1 MPSSCLQIPL
11 DTEKMRN
18 FLFEMPVPFSLRADV
33 FERYWPMV
41 DNIWSRYDEINVVGK
56 DKIPY
61 NSIRFACRF
70 ARKLEIE
77 PSRGVNTVSKR
88 QRREGG
94 TCTCRVKA
102 KFFHGLPD
110 TPDHYRFE
118 HSSQKECDWIHS
130 HTIDESDGIKI
141 NSFLK
146 AAAAVEAAKGYMPAD
161 IYRNMRS
168 VQLFDHN
175 GLFVGDAL
183 DAAGGRFMTRM
194 HANNAKQSAMSSAG
208 GKFSTRQ
215 HVTDVRY
222 SLKQPH
228 PEERVAHLA
237 EIISIDPRT
246 IWPETLG
253 KKVDDQEEHAKIIK
267 NDIRSLVESI
277 AIGGRT
283 TVPRDILIPLM
294 NSIAAYMDKSSED
307 VDGKPLLEAILRVEE
322 QCGMA
327 SHVPQGPQ
335 DSPSG
340 AIGNGNALG

>member
-1 MPSSCLQIPL
+1 
-11 DTEKMRN
+11 
-18 FLFEMPVPFSLRADV
+18 
-33 FERYWPMV
+33 MV
-41 DNIWSRYDEINVVGK
+41 DNIWSRYDEINVTGK

-70 ARKLEIE
+70 ARKLEGE
-77 PSRGVNTVSKR
+77 PSRGLHASKR

-102 KFFHGLPD
+102 KFFHGLPGI
-110 TPDHYRFE
+110 PDHYRFE
-118 HSSQKECDWIHS
+118 HSSQKECDWVHS
-130 HTIDESDGIKI
+130 HTVDESDGIKI

-161 IYRNMRS
+161 IYKNMRS
-168 VQLFDHN
+168 VQLVDSN
-175 GLFVGDAL
+175 GSFLGDAL
-183 DAAGGRFMTRM
+183 NAAGGRFFSRT

-215 HVTDVRY
+215 HIADVRH
-222 SLKQPH
+222 SLKRPH

-237 EIISIDPRT
+237 EIISMDPRT

-283 TVPRDILIPLM
+283 TIPRDVLIPLL
-294 NSIAAYMDKSSED
+294 NSVAAYMDKTSED
-307 VDGKPLLEAILRVEE
+307 VDGKSLLEGILRVEE
-322 QCGMA
+322 HCGIKSQSA
-327 SHVPQGPQ
+327 KGLPNETFN
-335 DSPSG
+335 D
-340 AIGNGNALG
+340 GNPFG

>member
-1 MPSSCLQIPL
+1 MSSSCLQIPL

-18 FLFEMPVPFSLRADV
+18 FLFEMPVPFSMRADV

-70 ARKLEIE
+70 ARKLENE
-77 PSRGVNTVSKR
+77 PSRGANPVN
-88 QRREGG
+88 
-94 TCTCRVKA
+94 
-102 KFFHGLPD
+102 

-146 AAAAVEAAKGYMPAD
+146 AAAAVEAAKGHMPAD

-168 VQLFDHN
+168 VQLFGHN

-246 IWPETLG
+246 IWPGTLG

-283 TVPRDILIPLM
+283 TVPRDVLIPLI

-307 VDGKPLLEAILRVEE
+307 VEGKPLLEAILRVEE

-327 SHVPQGPQ
+327 SHAPQGSQ

-340 AIGNGNALG
+340 AFGKGNNIE

>member
-1 MPSSCLQIPL
+1 MSASCLQIPL

-18 FLFEMPVPFSLRADV
+18 FLFEMPVPFSMRADV

-41 DNIWSRYDEINVVGK
+41 DNIWSRYDEINVVGR

-70 ARKLEIE
+70 ARKLENE
-77 PSRGVNTVSKR
+77 PSRNANPGSKR

-102 KFFHGLPD
+102 KYFHGLEG

-130 HTIDESDGIKI
+130 HTVDESDAIKI

-161 IYRNMRS
+161 IYKNMRS
-168 VQLFDHN
+168 IQLFDPN
-175 GLFVGDAL
+175 GMLIGDAL
-183 DAAGGRFMTRM
+183 DAAGGKFMTRM

-208 GKFSTRQ
+208 GKFASRQ
-215 HVTDVRY
+215 HVADVRH
-222 SLKQPH
+222 SLKRPH

-237 EIISIDPRT
+237 EIMSIDPRT

-283 TVPRDILIPLM
+283 TVPRDILIPLL
-294 NSIAAYMDKSSED
+294 NSVAAYMDKSSED
-307 VDGKPLLEAILRVEE
+307 VDGKPLLEQILRIQEH
-322 QCGMA
+322 CGMA
-327 SHVPQGPQ
+327 SNAPRSVPNGGF
-335 DSPSG
+335 SNGG
-340 AIGNGNALG
+340 AFG